1 MTPRERV
8 SVAVQ
13 TVKDG
18 SLWTWNTVVVCWQ
31 WTLAPLVDQWHGLSL
46 TRFISIFCCVIVGH
60 EIFVHEHGLT
70 GVDFWLIIAAIGT
83 AFGKMTF
90 EAVLQRLGLQSK
102 SLDITE
108 KVDVTLRQIQ
118 ERREHGKEWDAEA
131 S

>member
-8 SVAVQ
+8 SHVVR

-18 SLWTWNTVVVCWQ
+18 SLWTWDSVVVCWK
-31 WTLAPLVDQWHGLSL
+31 WTLAPLVDHWKGLSL
-46 TRFISIFCCVIVGH
+46 TRFIAIFCCVVVGH

-70 GVDFWLIIAAIGT
+70 WVDFWLIIAAIGT

-90 EAVLQRLGLQSK
+90 EAVLQRIGLQSK
-102 SLDITE
+102 SLD
-108 KVDVTLRQIQ
+108 VTASIRQEIVQ
-118 ERREHGKEWDAEA
+118 RREQGKEWDAEA